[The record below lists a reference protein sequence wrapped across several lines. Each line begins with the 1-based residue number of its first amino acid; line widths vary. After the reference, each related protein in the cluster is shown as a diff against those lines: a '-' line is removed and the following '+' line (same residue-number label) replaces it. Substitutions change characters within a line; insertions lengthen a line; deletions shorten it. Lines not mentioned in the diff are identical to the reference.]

1 MNPGLT
7 AARWLAR
14 QAWTFVLIVSILA
27 VGGLVYDRF
36 RTDSADALRLQTLS
50 SARDGLARFADDMS
64 GDTEKRLEDLADA
77 SEGRLRERLAVV
89 DAETR
94 RLQESQDASTV
105 DIVLRVVA
113 SDGIAYAKDS
123 VRLELLG
130 IERHFLDQMLAS
142 ASALRGKAAAER
154 ELLTRRARN
163 LQIYA
168 AIKAN
173 ETRQA
178 RLRADSP
185 FPPCLLPWSDECRE
199 LERLERQH
207 GRLARD
213 YGRAVEAYEEQRRW
227 VELVQVP
234 PRPKM
239 PDLRSKA
246 AEELLERIGTE
257 IERRR
262 KSIESSWLQNFLRYG
277 AGKVTAALWILAGV
291 ILVPPL
297 TRLLLYYGVAPV
309 VGRLRPICIIPN
321 EHAPE
326 IADPPRSAVSLSLQ
340 VGPEEELLVRPGNLQ
355 SSSLL
360 ARKDTQWLL
369 NYRFFLASLASGMYG
384 LTRIRAE
391 GDEATRV
398 VLSAKG
404 DGLTELGLIELPS
417 GASAIIRPRALAA
430 VVKPRQ
436 SPVSISRHWRLAS
449 LHAWLTLQLRY
460 LALHGPC
467 RLVLKGARGV
477 RAEAPVPE
485 QPRLIDQAATL
496 GFSANLLY
504 QTTRC
509 ETFNAYFFGHERL
522 FNDLFGGGPGRFF
535 YEEMPSGAGARSS
548 VVRTLEGLRDAALK
562 VVGI

>member
-7 AARWLAR
+7 AAKWLAR
-14 QAWTFVLIVSILA
+14 QAWTFVLVVSILA

-36 RTDSADALRLQTLS
+36 RTDSADAHRLQTLS
-50 SARDGLARFADDMS
+50 SARDALARFADDAS
-64 GDTEKRLEDLADA
+64 GDAEKRLEDLADA
-77 SEGRLRERLAVV
+77 SEDRLREQLAAV
-89 DAETR
+89 DSEIR
-94 RLQESQDASTV
+94 RLQEIQDASTV
-105 DIVLRVVA
+105 DIVLRIVT

-123 VRLELLG
+123 IRLELLG
-130 IERHFLDQMLAS
+130 IERDFLDKLLAS
-142 ASALRGKAAAER
+142 TSALRGKAAAEQ
-154 ELLTRRARN
+154 ELLARRARN

-168 AIKAN
+168 AIKTN
-173 ETRQA
+173 EARQA
-178 RLRADSP
+178 HLRADSP
-185 FPPCLLPWSDECRE
+185 FPPCLWPWSDECRE
-199 LERLERQH
+199 LERLEDEHR
-207 GRLARD
+207 RLARE
-213 YGRAVEAYEEQRRW
+213 YGRAIALYEEQRRW
-227 VELVQVP
+227 VERVQVP
-234 PRPKM
+234 PRPRT
-239 PDLRSKA
+239 PDVRSKT
-246 AEELLERIGTE
+246 AEEFLERIGTE

-262 KSIESSWLQNFLRYG
+262 KSMESSWLQNFLRYG
-277 AGKVTAALWILAGV
+277 AGKVPTALWILAGV
-291 ILVPPL
+291 VFVPPL

-321 EHAPE
+321 ENAPE
-326 IADPPRSAVSLSLQ
+326 ISDPPRSAVSLSLQ

-404 DGLTELGLIELPS
+404 DGLSELGLVELPP
-417 GASAIIRPRALAA
+417 GASVIIRPRALAA

-436 SPVSISRHWRLAS
+436 SPVRISRHWRLGS

-460 LALHGPC
+460 LAVHGPC

-477 RAEAPVPE
+477 RAEAPVPG
-485 QPRLIDQAATL
+485 QPRMIDQAATL

-535 YEEMPSGAGARSS
+535 YEEMPSGAASRSS
-548 VVRTLEGLRDAALK
+548 IVRTLEGLRDAALK